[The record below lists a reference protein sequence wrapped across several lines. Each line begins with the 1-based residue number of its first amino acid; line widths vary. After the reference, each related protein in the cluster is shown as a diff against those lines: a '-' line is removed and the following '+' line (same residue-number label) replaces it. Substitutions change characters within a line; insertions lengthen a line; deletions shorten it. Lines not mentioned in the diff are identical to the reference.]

1 MRAANLK
8 RKEIKMSW
16 NILIAIAILLAY
28 VLSMIKDEGCIPSS
42 LSVTVFSME
51 KKDRWI
57 WCLVIWAV
65 VFICLPTYICK
76 VGENTKFLA
85 FLAMAGL
92 LFVGGAPLVIKSEDK
107 MQYFVHCGAAV
118 VCAVCSQLVL
128 VFNQPLLLLAW
139 VPWVVAF
146 VWITKDSPRWR
157 TMTFWGEMVCFANT
171 FTFCLI

>member
-1 MRAANLK
+1 M
-8 RKEIKMSW
+8 

-28 VLSMIKDEGCIPSS
+28 MLSMIKDEGRIPSS
-42 LSVTVFSME
+42 LSATVFSME

-65 VFICLPTYICK
+65 VFICLPTYIDK
-76 VGENTKFLA
+76 TGENTKFLA

-92 LFVGGAPLVIKSEDK
+92 LFVGGAPLVLKDEDR
-107 MQYFVHCGAAV
+107 MQYLVHCGAAV

-128 VFNQPLLLLAW
+128 VFNLPWLLLAW
-139 VPWVVAF
+139 VPYIGYWAASLYY
-146 VWITKDSPRWR
+146 KDKFR
-157 TMTFWGEMVCFANT
+157 TNVFWAEMVCFTNT